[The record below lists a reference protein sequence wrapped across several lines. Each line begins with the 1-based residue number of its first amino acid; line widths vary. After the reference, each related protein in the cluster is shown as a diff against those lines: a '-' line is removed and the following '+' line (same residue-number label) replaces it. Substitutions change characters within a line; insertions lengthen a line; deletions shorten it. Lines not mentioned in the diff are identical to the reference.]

1 MKRRTRG
8 STAKAIGPSAANG
21 WQRKADG
28 ILDQLGQKVVSGQYG
43 AGRRLPTEAELARR
57 LGVSRPSLRE
67 GLKALARKGL
77 VNSRPRRGT
86 TVLDK
91 DRWDI
96 FDPDVLRW
104 MASAAPDP
112 AFMIAL
118 LEARKILEP
127 AAARLAAMRASAEQI
142 LAIDRAFKGM
152 AESLPHDVEA
162 CCQHDL
168 VFHESIFAAAGNPL
182 LHRFVLAIRSGLL
195 ASFRISANARAS
207 YESSLIEHR
216 AVAIAIRKR
225 EPLEAEQAMHTLL
238 AGTSRDLA
246 PTFEAPRPV
255 QRVNPEQEGNPA
267 RTRREAG
274 QQQASVQAARTQTRV
289 GK

>member
-1 MKRRTRG
+1 
-8 STAKAIGPSAANG
+8 
-21 WQRKADG
+21 
-28 ILDQLGQKVVSGQYG
+28 
-43 AGRRLPTEAELARR
+43 
-57 LGVSRPSLRE
+57 
-67 GLKALARKGL
+67 
-77 VNSRPRRGT
+77 
-86 TVLDK
+86 
-91 DRWDI
+91 
-96 FDPDVLRW
+96 
-104 MASAAPDP
+104 
-112 AFMIAL
+112 
-118 LEARKILEP
+118 
-127 AAARLAAMRASAEQI
+127 MRASAAQI
-142 LAIDRAFKGM
+142 LAIDRAFQGM

-255 QRVNPEQEGNPA
+255 QRINPNKKATPPGRGARPA
-267 RTRREAG
+267 NNK
-274 QQQASVQAARTQTRV
+274 QASKPTRTQTRV

>member
-1 MKRRTRG
+1 MKRRTRE
-8 STAKAIGPSAANG
+8 STARGGSPGAANG
-21 WQRKADG
+21 WQRKADSV
-28 ILDQLGQKVVSGQYG
+28 LDLLGQEVVSGQYG
-43 AGRRLPTEAELARR
+43 AGRRLPTEAELARK
-57 LGVSRPSLRE
+57 LSVSRPSLRE
-67 GLKALARKGL
+67 GLQALARKGL
-77 VNSRPRRGT
+77 VESRPRRGT

-91 DRWDI
+91 ERWDI

-127 AAARLAAMRASAEQI
+127 AAARLAAMRASATQI
-142 LAIDRAFKGM
+142 LAIDRAFQGM
-152 AESLPHDVEA
+152 ADSLPHDVEA

-168 VFHESIFAAAGNPL
+168 IFHESIFAATGNPL

-195 ASFRISANARAS
+195 ASFRISADARES
-207 YESSLIEHR
+207 YESSLVEHR
-216 AVAIAIRKR
+216 AVAVAIRKR
-225 EPLEAEQAMHTLL
+225 EPGEAEQAMHTLL

-246 PTFEAPRPV
+246 PTFRAPRQV
-255 QRVNPEQEGNPA
+255 TTIKANKKATRA
-267 RTRREAG
+267 RTRREIT
-274 QQQASVQAARTQTRV
+274 QQQVSVQPTRKQPRV

>member
-1 MKRRTRG
+1 MKRRTKGSIARG
-8 STAKAIGPSAANG
+8 VSPGAANG
-21 WQRKADG
+21 WQRKADSV
-28 ILDQLGQKVVSGQYG
+28 LDQLGQKVVSGRYG
-43 AGRRLPTEAELARR
+43 AGRRLPTEAELARK
-57 LGVSRPSLRE
+57 LNISRPSLRE
-67 GLKALARKGL
+67 GLQALARKGL
-77 VNSRPRRGT
+77 VDSRPRRGT

-91 DRWDI
+91 ERWDI

-127 AAARLAAMRASAEQI
+127 AAARLAAMRASATQI
-142 LAIDRAFKGM
+142 LAIDRAFQGM
-152 AESLPHDVEA
+152 ADSLPHDVEA

-195 ASFRISANARAS
+195 ASFRISADARES
-207 YESSLIEHR
+207 YESSLVEHR

-225 EPLEAEQAMHTLL
+225 EPDKAEQAMHTLL

-246 PTFEAPRPV
+246 PTFEARPSV
-255 QRVNPEQEGNPA
+255 KGIKPNKEATHA
-267 RTRREAG
+267 RTRREVA
-274 QQQASVQAARTQTRV
+274 QQQTSVQPTRKQPRV

>member
-1 MKRRTRG
+1 MMKRRTKG
-8 STAKAIGPSAANG
+8 STAKAISQGAANG

-28 ILDQLGQKVVSGQYG
+28 ILDQLGQKVVSGEYRS
-43 AGRRLPTEAELARR
+43 GRRLPTEAELAHKLR
-57 LGVSRPSLRE
+57 VSRPSLRE

-77 VNSRPRRGT
+77 VDSRPRRGT

-91 DRWDI
+91 DHWDI

-104 MASAAPDP
+104 MASVAPDP

-127 AAARLAAMRASAEQI
+127 AAAHLAAMRASAEQI
-142 LAIDRAFKGM
+142 LAIDRAFHGM

-162 CCQHDL
+162 CCRHDL

-246 PTFEAPRPV
+246 PTFEPSNRSTASNRTGKQPTPGR
-255 QRVNPEQEGNPA
+255 GA
-267 RTRREAG
+267 RSANNR
-274 QQQASVQAARTQTRV
+274 QASSQPERKQ
-289 GK
+289 G